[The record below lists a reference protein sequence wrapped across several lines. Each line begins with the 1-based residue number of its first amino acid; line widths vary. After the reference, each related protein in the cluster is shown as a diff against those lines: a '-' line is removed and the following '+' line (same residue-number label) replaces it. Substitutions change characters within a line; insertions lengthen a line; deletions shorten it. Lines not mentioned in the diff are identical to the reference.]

1 MKKIKPALLDNPS
14 AEKTY
19 VVRVEL
25 SGGDWA
31 ELHFSVKEIAT
42 GEYNRIRAQGVYGG
56 MWISTIE
63 MGEL

>member
-14 AEKTY
+14 TEKTY

-31 ELHFSVKEIAT
+31 ELRFSIKEMAT

-56 MWISTIE
+56 LWINAIE
-63 MGEL
+63 IGEL

>member
-14 AEKTY
+14 TEKTY

-25 SGGDWA
+25 SGGEWA
-31 ELHFSVKEIAT
+31 ELRFSIKEMAT

-56 MWISTIE
+56 LWINAIE
-63 MGEL
+63 IGEL